1 MVDDTAP
8 AAQRA
13 PLLLCR
19 ADRVLGMI
27 AALTLTAMVLLTCV
41 DVVGRY
47 FFNHPLTGAFELTE
61 QAMGLLVFSSLPLV
75 AMRRQHVTVDLF
87 DHLIPSRWRRAQNA
101 LVGVI
106 AAVCMGAI
114 AWRIWVKAVE
124 MMHSGET
131 TAVLQF
137 AVYPLVFFMAALTVI
152 AVLAMLAMTWLDATG
167 RERATIE

>member
-1 MVDDTAP
+1 MPGDTAP
-8 AAQRA
+8 AVQRA
-13 PLLLCR
+13 PLLLRR
-19 ADRVLGMI
+19 ADRALGVI
-27 AALTLTAMVLLTCV
+27 AALTLAAMVLLTCA

-47 FFNHPLTGAFELTE
+47 FLNRPLTGAFELTE

-87 DHLIPSRWRRAQNA
+87 DGLISARWRRALNVV
-101 LVGVI
+101 VGLL

-114 AWRIWVKAVE
+114 AWRMWVKAIE
-124 MMHSGET
+124 MMHAGET

-137 AVYPLVFFMAALTVI
+137 AVYPLVFLMAALTVV

-167 RERATIE
+167 RERAAIE